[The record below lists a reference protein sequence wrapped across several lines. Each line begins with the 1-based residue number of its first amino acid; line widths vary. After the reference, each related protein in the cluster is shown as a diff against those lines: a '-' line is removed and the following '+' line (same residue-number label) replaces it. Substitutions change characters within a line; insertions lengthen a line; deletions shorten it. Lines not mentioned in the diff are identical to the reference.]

1 MFVDPLNI
9 CKRQERIHENI
20 LRVLYFDVAGAS
32 WSTRFSAFS
41 RIQNHFLIFF
51 IVSSVIPI

>member
-9 CKRQERIHENI
+9 CKRHERIENI

-32 WSTRFSAFS
+32 GSTRFSAFS